1 MGNHPSLRHP
11 TKETSDTT
19 HHAMI
24 QFSASNMKWLLTRSS
39 YQQPFHMY
47 AAYNANSGL
56 LLEPLSLAWR
66 LLALAWLWSRILVSK
81 VIVGTHVIVIVI
93 VIAIVDVIGR

>member
-11 TKETSDTT
+11 TKETSGTT

-24 QFSASNMKWLLTRSS
+24 QFSASHVKWLPIRSRR
-39 YQQPFHMY
+39 QPFHMH

-56 LLEPLSLAWR
+56 SLEPLSLARR
-66 LLALAWLWSRILVSK
+66 LLALAWLWSRILVSE
-81 VIVGTHVIVIVI
+81 VIVGTHVIVTVI